1 MSAITGKEADDI
13 DNLMAAR
20 YYHLVTPIYSVP
32 GHIQLLLV
40 THRVKI
46 SGVLHSLSSAG
57 EGKTAA
63 PVVSAGFSKS
73 LNDTGSESF
82 NVASSSINWNG
93 GDTVLQVPSLDNI
106 NAEILHKWD
115 QSLALKPAVLTTD
128 LVCCSAM
135 LRHA

>member
-1 MSAITGKEADDI
+1 MEVQMSAITGKEADDI

-63 PVVSAGFSKS
+63 APVVSAGFSKS
-73 LNDTGSESF
+73 LSDTGYHTNHS
-82 NVASSSINWNG
+82 N
-93 GDTVLQVPSLDNI
+93 
-106 NAEILHKWD
+106 H
-115 QSLALKPAVLTTD
+115 
-128 LVCCSAM
+128 
-135 LRHA
+135 R